1 MTHARADGVA
11 ATVETCPHYLFLDES
26 ALQRHGPFAK
36 INPPLRP
43 RETVDALWERV
54 RAGDVDV
61 IGSDHSPFLVE
72 EKAPFAEDIWPAS
85 PGTPGLEAMLPLLLT
100 AVVEER
106 LRPEQLV
113 ALSSANA
120 ARIFGLAGKGR
131 LEEGADADLALVS
144 LGEPSRIDTSRWLS
158 RSRGTARIWEGREVR
173 GRVLATYVRGRWVWD
188 AKAGLVGEAGWG
200 RQVRPS

>member
-1 MTHARADGVA
+1 
-11 ATVETCPHYLFLDES
+11 
-26 ALQRHGPFAK
+26 
-36 INPPLRP
+36 
-43 RETVDALWERV
+43 
-54 RAGDVDV
+54 
-61 IGSDHSPFLVE
+61 
-72 EKAPFAEDIWPAS
+72 
-85 PGTPGLEAMLPLLLT
+85 MLPLLLT

-120 ARIFGLAGKGR
+120 ARIFSLAGKGR

-173 GRVLATYVRGRWVWD
+173 GRVLATYVRGRRVWD